1 MPRKKRIAI
10 MVVIIILVISIISGV
25 IFFLYQ
31 TTDLFKSN
39 TELFLKYLSQN
50 EQSISSLV
58 TNLEGNVSNTIK
70 QNKYTSELEGKIEH
84 IQDINTT
91 DENTRNTVNKANLK
105 IDSVVDVNNNYN
117 YKNVKLMQNEGEI
130 THFEYIEDN
139 DLYGVRLPEIN
150 QFVSADNSSEGQVE
164 EFINVDNFTNI
175 LKILKLNIGDI
186 ENLITFTDEE
196 KMLIL
201 ETYKNIILDNVAK
214 ESFGKQKNALITIQ
228 NQEITANAYYIKVTK
243 EQYNNLVIK
252 ILEQIKQDD
261 IILQKIENIMISLK
275 EYTKDQQY
283 DISKDDIKQK
293 IDKKIE
299 DIKNNNIGQEE
310 VRITVY
316 ENNRTTVRT
325 SIETPEYKI
334 VLDTLKNENN
344 IYIQFTNTKLGTSE
358 NSDTLKIQ
366 RVFSENEE
374 NLKAEYIKIENNNT
388 TKNSNFEY
396 LKKLEGQKATN
407 SFSMKIENEKTQ
419 TKLSINEDIEIVNE
433 LENQIKLNNQNN
445 VIINNLSLQQQNEIK
460 QIIQDNINAQG
471 QKILSI
477 VSWDDFIQLLKDIKL
492 IKNTITFSDEN
503 NVTEAEKNRFNTQ
516 FEFYIG
522 EEMKA
527 ENIQNLLNIVEAN
540 LEDVEVVSNTRL
552 KLKIKKDTKNDEWFN
567 KVKDFITENDGE
579 TYAVAVEY
587 DENTQLVNA
596 IVIDIKEKD

>member
-70 QNKYTSELEGKIEH
+70 QSKYTSELEGKIEH

-117 YKNVKLMQNEGEI
+117 YKNVKLMQNEDEI
-130 THFEYIEDN
+130 THFEYIEDS
-139 DLYGVRLPEIN
+139 DLYGVRLTEIN

-175 LKILKLNIGDI
+175 LKILNLNIGDI

-214 ESFGKQKNALITIQ
+214 DSFGKQKNALITIQ

-261 IILQKIENIMISLK
+261 IILQKIENIMIFLK

-334 VLDTLKNENN
+334 ILDTLKNENN

-471 QKILSI
+471 QKILSV

>member
-175 LKILKLNIGDI
+175 LKILNLNIGDI

-201 ETYKNIILDNVAK
+201 ETYKNIILDNIAK
-214 ESFGKQKNALITIQ
+214 DSFGKQKNALITIQ

-261 IILQKIENIMISLK
+261 IILQKIENIMIFLK

-334 VLDTLKNENN
+334 ILDTLKNENN

-471 QKILSI
+471 QKILSV

-492 IKNTITFSDEN
+492 IKNTITFSNEN

-540 LEDVEVVSNTRL
+540 LEDVEVISNTRL

-596 IVIDIKEKD
+596 ILIDIKEKD